1 MTYKYFALVSIDGG
15 YVLVPSDTD
24 ANAEIHHNFCH
35 KQDFSRTCTVE
46 QIYDAEMFTK
56 WVKAY
61 WFKTTCGDGEKGIA
75 LVEFKPTEDERSEV
89 ESLLREYREDY
100 DCKIIYDGTFMT
112 EGEVEIARRF
122 FNKGWDIN
130 DALAL
135 ARALCWYAMNV
146 LGMKTNSLGPSTP

>member
-1 MTYKYFALVSIDGG
+1 MTAKYFALVSIDGG

-75 LVEFKPTEDERSEV
+75 LVESSRPRTSVARSNRCCA
-89 ESLLREYREDY
+89 S
-100 DCKIIYDGTFMT
+100 T
-112 EGEVEIARRF
+112 ARTTT
-122 FNKGWDIN
+122 
-130 DALAL
+130 
-135 ARALCWYAMNV
+135 AR
-146 LGMKTNSLGPSTP
+146 